1 MRYLSLALLLAFVM
15 AFVVGCAEQPPE
27 EAKCPKC
34 GCVLDADG
42 KCPKCD
48 AEPAPD
54 AAKEPAAAV
63 EEAAD
68 AAKGALEKA
77 ADEAK
82 KAVEEKM

>member
-1 MRYLSLALLLAFVM
+1 MALLLVFVM

-48 AEPAPD
+48 AEPPVPD

-63 EEAAD
+63 KEAAD

-82 KAVEEKM
+82 KAAEK

>member
-1 MRYLSLALLLAFVM
+1 MRYLSLALLLVFVM

-48 AEPAPD
+48 AEPAVP
-54 AAKEPAAAV
+54 
-63 EEAAD
+63 D

-82 KAVEEKM
+82 KAAEK